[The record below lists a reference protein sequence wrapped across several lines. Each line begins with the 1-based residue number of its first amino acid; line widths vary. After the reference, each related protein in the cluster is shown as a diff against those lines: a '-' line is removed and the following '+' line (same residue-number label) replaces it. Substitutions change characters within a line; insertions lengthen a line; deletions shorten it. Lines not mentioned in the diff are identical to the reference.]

1 MNTEDALAAIGDEK
15 MPRER
20 ERQGEDRRGRKREMG
35 DCQGIDGNK
44 RIDDKN
50 PRMVKFTPLVM
61 PVDKILM

>member
-1 MNTEDALAAIGDEK
+1 MNTEDALATIGDEK

-35 DCQGIDGNK
+35 DCQGTDGNK

-61 PVDKILM
+61 PVDKI